1 LLLCKEIHS
10 TGIHCEKLQ
19 LRFTEHWEIVG
30 LDESIKIVWRKENIW
45 EP

>member
-30 LDESIKIVWRKENIW
+30 LDESIKIV
-45 EP
+45 